1 MSDSITHDPGLQIA
15 STIPLGRLGDPSE
28 VANVVQMMVKT
39 GYLTGQDVVLSGGL
53 HWSLY
58 PKEALGQK
66 DTILG

>member
-53 HWSLY
+53 H
-58 PKEALGQK
+58 
-66 DTILG
+66 